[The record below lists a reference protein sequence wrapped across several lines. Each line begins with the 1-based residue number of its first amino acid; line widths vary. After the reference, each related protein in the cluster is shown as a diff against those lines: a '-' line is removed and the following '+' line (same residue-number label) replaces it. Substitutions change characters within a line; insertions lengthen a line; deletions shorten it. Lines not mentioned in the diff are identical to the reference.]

1 MNFKVLFICM
11 FCFKILCLTA
21 QNSLIPQYFGTYMV
35 INNNIN
41 ELSGSLADSLR
52 GVGFLD
58 NSLLGISNLKGNYRK
73 WITDSNLYFI
83 VYNQDFTEKPI
94 LAKMEYKKNTQMK
107 NSMTEQIQE
116 VAVNMFVPSQYINL
130 RVAPIEGKQG
140 AYKLIPEKPL
150 EPGIYVFDLRGRIK
164 SNSPFNYT
172 VEENSKNDVWSFV
185 ISKGGCIG
193 LGVLSSANLSNYEYT
208 IPNKYGFF
216 LINNLNYEQVPVTK
230 NSEIKTINFSDDK
243 ESIDVIL
250 SLSNIIISKSNI
262 KDYFVTFSEYNLR
275 SGEVSGKISL
285 TYVPYKDMFP
295 EKMYLSKLKQIEV
308 DLRTKNQIKKGD
320 APKLANVWVEETNIP
335 IEVEINFADGRICK
349 IKSKEKLGNG
359 VYAFHNGGINGK
371 KLTFGFSNVIYTF
384 QIVE

>member
-1 MNFKVLFICM
+1 MKFKILFICL
-11 FCFKILCLTA
+11 FYVNIYSLDA

-35 INNNIN
+35 INNNLT
-41 ELSGSLADSLR
+41 ELSGSMADSLR

-83 VYNQDFTEKPI
+83 VYNQDFKEKPI
-94 LAKMEYKKNTQMK
+94 LAKMEFKRNTQMK
-107 NSMTEQIQE
+107 NSMTEQIQD

-130 RVAPIEGKQG
+130 KIAPIEGKQG
-140 AYKLIPEKPL
+140 AYKLMPEKAL
-150 EPGIYVFDLRGRIK
+150 EPGIYAFDLRSRIK
-164 SNSPFNYT
+164 SNSPFDYSL
-172 VEENSKNDVWSFV
+172 EENSKNDVWSFV

-193 LGVLSSANLSNYEYT
+193 LGVLSSVNLSNDEYT

-216 LINNLNYEQVPVTK
+216 LINDVNYAQVPVTK
-230 NSEIKTINFSDDK
+230 NSEIKTIDFNDEK
-243 ESIDVIL
+243 EIDAIL
-250 SLSNIIISKSNI
+250 SLSNIIISQSNI
-262 KDYFVTFSEYNLR
+262 RDYFVTFSEYNLR

-320 APKLANVWVEETNIP
+320 AQKLAIVWVEETNIP

-349 IKSKEKLGNG
+349 IKSKEKLGTG